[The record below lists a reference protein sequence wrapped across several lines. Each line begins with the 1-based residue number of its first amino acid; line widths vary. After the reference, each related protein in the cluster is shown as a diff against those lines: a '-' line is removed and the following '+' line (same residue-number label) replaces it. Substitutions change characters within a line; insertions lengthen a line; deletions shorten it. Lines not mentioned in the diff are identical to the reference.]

1 MNRLIPL
8 FAIFFLLA
16 ACAGTAPSTTAADPA
31 TASSNPESTQAAA
44 PSALAAQE
52 SAPAATSAQSAQPQ
66 QQVAA
71 AAAQPS
77 EQQGAPQSGALFNSQ
92 QLDSYRLTTPENIP
106 SAEDYAAASSATSGA
121 TAVSA
126 TQARTFDPYTA
137 FPALAEAVFAFADSL
152 YHAGYTD
159 SATAYLERFR
169 IIKPLWLQWERRAD
183 SLLNE
188 FGKTRAEKSKQ
199 FEPLVL
205 KIQNMNRAQSAY
217 SLVAESAD
225 SLVALNPGDS
235 LVAWADGQKKIAYTN
250 TLQKARRDLAEIRA
264 LAESRAEFNAAQEK
278 LKEFQLRYRDFEDS
292 LQTAALAA
300 RIQELAA
307 VADSVAKNY
316 WATHDPAQALAKAD
330 TLKNQ
335 EKFPEAKELLNKLM
349 FSNLRQQAL
358 EKYNALADAYC
369 NKQRKLTSQLFTKAQ
384 KQKDPQNKKSL
395 LQEAIDSLDNCLV
408 EYPDY
413 SQKQKVVDNKN
424 FLQKEL
430 AK

>member
-1 MNRLIPL
+1 MIRLIASL
-8 FAIFFLLA
+8 SFLVMLA
-16 ACAGTAPSTTAADPA
+16 ACAGTAPAPSA
-31 TASSNPESTQAAA
+31 TESTPAAA
-44 PSALAAQE
+44 PSTPA
-52 SAPAATSAQSAQPQ
+52 SAPAAEQPQ
-66 QQVAA
+66 GAAPSASATESTPAA
-71 AAAQPS
+71 ATASASS
-77 EQQGAPQSGALFNSQ
+77 ESQVLFNSQ
-92 QLDSYRLTTPENIP
+92 QLDNYRLATPENTP
-106 SAEDYAAASSATSGA
+106 ASQQFT
-121 TAVSA
+121 A
-126 TQARTFDPYTA
+126 TQAGTQADAQTTQPSQYPPDPYKD
-137 FPALAEAVFAFADSL
+137 FPALTELVFAYADSL
-152 YHAGYTD
+152 YRAGFTD

-169 IIKPLWLQWERRAD
+169 IIKPLWLQWEKRAD

-199 FEPLVL
+199 FDPMVF
-205 KIQNMNRAQSAY
+205 KIQNMNRVQSAY
-217 SLVAESAD
+217 SLVKETAD
-225 SLVALNPGDS
+225 SLIALNPGDS
-235 LVAWADGQKKIAYTN
+235 LVAWAGDQKKIAYNN

-264 LAESRAEFNAAQEK
+264 LAEGRAEFNAAQEK

-316 WATHDPAQALAKAD
+316 WSSHDPAQALAQAD

-335 EKFPEAKELLNKLM
+335 EKFPEAKDLLNKLM

-369 NKQRKLTSQLFTKAQ
+369 NKQRKVTSQLFTKAQ

-395 LQEAIDSLDNCLV
+395 LQDAIDSLDNCLV

-413 SQKQKVVDNKN
+413 SQKQKVIDNKD

-430 AK
+430 SK

>member
-1 MNRLIPL
+1 MIRFIASLS
-8 FAIFFLLA
+8 FLVMLA
-16 ACAGTAPSTTAADPA
+16 ACAGTAPAPSA
-31 TASSNPESTQAAA
+31 TESTPAAA
-44 PSALAAQE
+44 PSTPA
-52 SAPAATSAQSAQPQ
+52 SAPAAEQPQ
-66 QQVAA
+66 GVAPSTPEATATAVAPASSESQV
-71 AAAQPS
+71 
-77 EQQGAPQSGALFNSQ
+77 LFNSQ
-92 QLDSYRLTTPENIP
+92 QLDNYRLATPENTP
-106 SAEDYAAASSATSGA
+106 ASQQFT
-121 TAVSA
+121 A
-126 TQARTFDPYTA
+126 TQAGTQADAQTTQSSQYPPDPYKD
-137 FPALAEAVFAFADSL
+137 FPALTESVFAYADSL
-152 YHAGYTD
+152 YRAGFTD

-169 IIKPLWLQWERRAD
+169 IIKPLWLQWEKRAD

-199 FEPLVL
+199 FDPMVL

-217 SLVAESAD
+217 SLVKETAD
-225 SLVALNPGDS
+225 SLIALNPGDS
-235 LVAWADGQKKIAYTN
+235 LVAWAGEQKKLAYGN

-264 LAESRAEFNAAQEK
+264 LAEGRAEFNAAQEK

-316 WATHDPAQALAKAD
+316 WSSHDPAQALAQAD

-335 EKFPEAKELLNKLM
+335 EKFPEAKDLLNKLM

-358 EKYNALADAYC
+358 EKYHALADAYC
-369 NKQRKLTSQLFTKAQ
+369 NKQRKVTSQLFTKAQ

-395 LQEAIDSLDNCLV
+395 LQDAIDSLDNCLV

-413 SQKQKVVDNKN
+413 SQKQKVIDNKD

-430 AK
+430 SK

>member
-1 MNRLIPL
+1 MIRFIASLS
-8 FAIFFLLA
+8 FLVMLA
-16 ACAGTAPSTTAADPA
+16 ACAGTAPAPSA
-31 TASSNPESTQAAA
+31 TESTPAAA
-44 PSALAAQE
+44 PSTPA
-52 SAPAATSAQSAQPQ
+52 SAPVAEQPQGATPSAPETTAAATAPASSES
-66 QQVAA
+66 QV
-71 AAAQPS
+71 
-77 EQQGAPQSGALFNSQ
+77 LFNSQ
-92 QLDSYRLTTPENIP
+92 QLDNYRLATPENTP
-106 SAEDYAAASSATSGA
+106 ASQQFGAAQSGTQTASLADAQSS
-121 TAVSA
+121 
-126 TQARTFDPYTA
+126 QYPPDPYKD
-137 FPALAEAVFAFADSL
+137 FPALTESVFAYADSL
-152 YHAGYTD
+152 YRAGFTD

-169 IIKPLWLQWERRAD
+169 IIKPLWLQWEKRAD

-199 FEPLVL
+199 FDPMVL

-217 SLVAESAD
+217 SLVKETAD
-225 SLVALNPGDS
+225 SLIALNPGDS
-235 LVAWADGQKKIAYTN
+235 LVAWAGEQKKLAFNN

-264 LAESRAEFNAAQEK
+264 LAEGRAEFNAAQEK

-316 WATHDPAQALAKAD
+316 WATHDPAQALAQAD

-335 EKFPEAKELLNKLM
+335 EKFPEVKDLLNKLM

-369 NKQRKLTSQLFTKAQ
+369 NKQRKITSQLFTKAQ

-395 LQEAIDSLDNCLV
+395 LQDAIDSLDNCLV

-413 SQKQKVVDNKN
+413 SQKQKVIDNKD

-430 AK
+430 SK

>member
-8 FAIFFLLA
+8 FAIFFLLI
-16 ACAGTAPSTTAADPA
+16 ACAGTAPTNNSADPA
-31 TASSNPESTQAAA
+31 PAAASEPAAESTS
-44 PSALAAQE
+44 P
-52 SAPAATSAQSAQPQ
+52 APAATPTQPVQPQ
-66 QQVAA
+66 QQAA
-71 AAAQPS
+71 QTQQSATTAAQPS
-77 EQQGAPQSGALFNSQ
+77 EQQAAPQSGVLFNSQ
-92 QLDSYRLTTPENIP
+92 QLDSYRLATPENIP
-106 SAEDYAAASSATSGA
+106 SAGGYAATSLATPEAAAAST
-121 TAVSA
+121 
-126 TQARTFDPYTA
+126 TQAQTLDPYTA
-137 FPALAEAVFAFADSL
+137 FPALVESVFAFADSL
-152 YHAGYTD
+152 YRAGYTD

-235 LVAWADGQKKIAYTN
+235 LVAWAGEQKKIAYTN

-264 LAESRAEFNAAQEK
+264 LAEGRAEFNAAQEK

-316 WATHDPAQALAKAD
+316 WATHDPAQALAQAD
-330 TLKNQ
+330 TLKNK
-335 EKFPEAKELLNKLM
+335 EKFPEAKDLLNKLM
-349 FSNLRQQAL
+349 FSNMRQQAL

-384 KQKDPQNKKSL
+384 KQKDSQNKKSL

-430 AK
+430 SK

>member
-1 MNRLIPL
+1 MIRLIASL
-8 FAIFFLLA
+8 SFLVMLA
-16 ACAGTAPSTTAADPA
+16 ACAGTAPAPEAAPSTPAAAEQSQASAAETTAAPA
-31 TASSNPESTQAAA
+31 TETTAAATAPASSES
-44 PSALAAQE
+44 
-52 SAPAATSAQSAQPQ
+52 
-66 QQVAA
+66 QV
-71 AAAQPS
+71 
-77 EQQGAPQSGALFNSQ
+77 LFNSQ
-92 QLDSYRLTTPENIP
+92 QLDNYRLATPENVP
-106 SAEDYAAASSATSGA
+106 TSQQFG
-121 TAVSA
+121 TAQA
-126 TQARTFDPYTA
+126 GTQADAQTTQSSQYPPDPYKD
-137 FPALAEAVFAFADSL
+137 FPALTESVFAYADSL
-152 YHAGYTD
+152 YRAGYTD

-169 IIKPLWLQWERRAD
+169 IIKPLWLQWEKRAD

-199 FEPLVL
+199 FDPMVL

-217 SLVAESAD
+217 SLVKETAD
-225 SLVALNPGDS
+225 SLIALNPGDS
-235 LVAWADGQKKIAYTN
+235 LVTWAGEQKKIAFNN

-264 LAESRAEFNAAQEK
+264 LAEGRAEFNAAQEK

-316 WATHDPAQALAKAD
+316 WSSHDPAQALAQAD

-335 EKFPEAKELLNKLM
+335 EKFPEAKDLLNKLM

-369 NKQRKLTSQLFTKAQ
+369 NKQRKITSQLFTKAQ

-395 LQEAIDSLDNCLV
+395 LQDAIDSLDNCLV

-413 SQKQKVVDNKN
+413 SQKQKVIDNKD

-430 AK
+430 SK

>member
-1 MNRLIPL
+1 MIRFIASLS
-8 FAIFFLLA
+8 FLVMLA
-16 ACAGTAPSTTAADPA
+16 ACAGTAPAPSA
-31 TASSNPESTQAAA
+31 TESTPAAA
-44 PSALAAQE
+44 PSTPA
-52 SAPAATSAQSAQPQ
+52 SAPVAEQPQGAAPSASATESTPAAATASASSDS
-66 QQVAA
+66 QV
-71 AAAQPS
+71 
-77 EQQGAPQSGALFNSQ
+77 LFNSQ
-92 QLDSYRLTTPENIP
+92 QLDNYRLATPENTP
-106 SAEDYAAASSATSGA
+106 ASQQFGAAQAG
-121 TAVSA
+121 
-126 TQARTFDPYTA
+126 TQADAQTTQSSQYPPDPYKD
-137 FPALAEAVFAFADSL
+137 FPALTESVFAYADSL
-152 YHAGYTD
+152 YRAGFTD

-169 IIKPLWLQWERRAD
+169 IIKPLWLQWEKRAD

-199 FEPLVL
+199 FDPMVL

-217 SLVAESAD
+217 SLVKETAD
-225 SLVALNPGDS
+225 SLIALNPGDS
-235 LVAWADGQKKIAYTN
+235 LVAWAGEQKKIAFTN

-264 LAESRAEFNAAQEK
+264 LAEGRAEFNAAQEK

-316 WATHDPAQALAKAD
+316 WSNHDPAQALAQAD

-335 EKFPEAKELLNKLM
+335 EKFPEAKDLLNKLM

-369 NKQRKLTSQLFTKAQ
+369 NKQRKITSQLFTKAQ

-395 LQEAIDSLDNCLV
+395 LQDAIDSLDNCLV

-413 SQKQKVVDNKN
+413 SQKQKVIDNKD

-430 AK
+430 SK

>member
-1 MNRLIPL
+1 
-8 FAIFFLLA
+8 LA
-16 ACAGTAPSTTAADPA
+16 PTA
-31 TASSNPESTQAAA
+31 
-44 PSALAAQE
+44 E
-52 SAPAATSAQSAQPQ
+52 SAPASAPAADQPQAATPSAPVGETAPTSAESA
-66 QQVAA
+66 VY
-71 AAAQPS
+71 
-77 EQQGAPQSGALFNSQ
+77 FNSQ
-92 QLDSYRLTTPENIP
+92 QLDSYRLATPENIP
-106 SAEDYAAASSATSGA
+106 VADQDGA
-121 TAVSA
+121 NPLQVSA
-126 TQARTFDPYTA
+126 QDETRAVAQPVDPYMA
-137 FPALAEAVFAFADSL
+137 FPALVDEVLAYADSL
-152 YHAGYTD
+152 YRAGYTD

-169 IIKPLWLQWERRAD
+169 VIKPLWIQWEKRAD

-217 SLVAESAD
+217 SLVKETAD

-235 LVAWADGQKKIAYTN
+235 LVAWAGEQKRIAYTN
-250 TLQKARRDLAEIRA
+250 TLQKARRELAEIRV
-264 LAESRAEFNAAQEK
+264 LAEGRAEFNAAQEK

-292 LQTAALAA
+292 LQTATFAA

-307 VADSVAKNY
+307 AADSVAKNY
-316 WATHDPAQALAKAD
+316 WASHDPAQALALAD

-369 NKQRKLTSQLFTKAQ
+369 NKQRKITSQLFTKAQ

-395 LQEAIDSLDNCLV
+395 LQDAIDSLDNCLV

-430 AK
+430 SK

>member
-1 MNRLIPL
+1 MVRLIASL
-8 FAIFFLLA
+8 SFLVMLA
-16 ACAGTAPSTTAADPA
+16 ACAGTAPTPEAAPSAPESTTAAPA
-31 TASSNPESTQAAA
+31 AQASNPAAEQPQAAA
-44 PSALAAQE
+44 PATPAAE
-52 SAPAATSAQSAQPQ
+52 TAPAAPSAASSES
-66 QQVAA
+66 QV
-71 AAAQPS
+71 
-77 EQQGAPQSGALFNSQ
+77 LFNSQ
-92 QLDSYRLTTPENIP
+92 QLDNYRLATPENIP
-106 SAEDYAAASSATSGA
+106 
-121 TAVSA
+121 A
-126 TQARTFDPYTA
+126 TQQFGTAQSDIQGVVPADAQTSQNPPDPYMA
-137 FPALAEAVFAFADSL
+137 FPALVDEVFAHADSL
-152 YHAGYTD
+152 YRAGYTD

-169 IIKPLWLQWERRAD
+169 IIKPLWLQWEKRAD

-199 FEPLVL
+199 FDPLVL

-217 SLVAESAD
+217 SLVKETAD
-225 SLVALNPGDS
+225 SLIALNPGDS
-235 LVAWADGQKKIAYTN
+235 LVAWAGEQKKLAYNN

-264 LAESRAEFNAAQEK
+264 LAEGRAEFNAAQEK

-307 VADSVAKNY
+307 VADSVAKDY
-316 WATHDPAQALAKAD
+316 WAKHDPAQALAQAD

-335 EKFPEAKELLNKLM
+335 EKFPEAKDLLNKLM

-369 NKQRKLTSQLFTKAQ
+369 NKQRKITSQLFTKAQ

-395 LQEAIDSLDNCLV
+395 LQDAIDSLDNCLV

-413 SQKQKVVDNKN
+413 SQKQKVIDNKD

>member
-1 MNRLIPL
+1 MIRFIASLS
-8 FAIFFLLA
+8 FLVMLA
-16 ACAGTAPSTTAADPA
+16 ACAGTAPAPSTT
-31 TASSNPESTQAAA
+31 ESTPAAA
-44 PSALAAQE
+44 PSTPA
-52 SAPAATSAQSAQPQ
+52 SAPAAEQPQ
-66 QQVAA
+66 GATPSATETTAA
-71 AAAQPS
+71 ATASASS
-77 EQQGAPQSGALFNSQ
+77 ESQVLFNSQ
-92 QLDSYRLTTPENIP
+92 QLDNYRLATPENTP
-106 SAEDYAAASSATSGA
+106 ASQQFT
-121 TAVSA
+121 A
-126 TQARTFDPYTA
+126 TQAGTQADAQTTQSSQYPPDPYKD
-137 FPALAEAVFAFADSL
+137 FPALTESVFAYADSL
-152 YHAGYTD
+152 YRAGFTD

-169 IIKPLWLQWERRAD
+169 IIKPLWLQWEKRAD

-199 FEPLVL
+199 FDPMVL

-217 SLVAESAD
+217 SLVKETAD
-225 SLVALNPGDS
+225 SLIALNPGDS
-235 LVAWADGQKKIAYTN
+235 LVAWAGEQKKLAFNN

-264 LAESRAEFNAAQEK
+264 LAEGRAEFNAAQEK

-316 WATHDPAQALAKAD
+316 WSSHDPAQALAQAD

-335 EKFPEAKELLNKLM
+335 EKFPEAKDLLNKLM

-358 EKYNALADAYC
+358 EKYHALADAYC
-369 NKQRKLTSQLFTKAQ
+369 NKQRKVTSQLFTKAQ

-395 LQEAIDSLDNCLV
+395 LQDAIDSLDNCLV

-413 SQKQKVVDNKN
+413 SQKQKVIDNKD

-430 AK
+430 SK

>member
-1 MNRLIPL
+1 MIRLIASL
-8 FAIFFLLA
+8 SFLVMLA
-16 ACAGTAPSTTAADPA
+16 ACAGTAPAPSA
-31 TASSNPESTQAAA
+31 TESTPAAAPSTPASEAPAQSQASAAETTAAA
-44 PSALAAQE
+44 PSAPAGE
-52 SAPAATSAQSAQPQ
+52 STPAAES
-66 QQVAA
+66 QV
-71 AAAQPS
+71 
-77 EQQGAPQSGALFNSQ
+77 LFNSQ
-92 QLDSYRLTTPENIP
+92 QLDNYRLATPENVP
-106 SAEDYAAASSATSGA
+106 TSQQFSAAQSSNQPGSQTASPADAQSS
-121 TAVSA
+121 
-126 TQARTFDPYTA
+126 QYPPDPYKD
-137 FPALAEAVFAFADSL
+137 FPALTESVFAYADSL
-152 YHAGYTD
+152 YRAGFTD

-169 IIKPLWLQWERRAD
+169 IIKPLWLQWEKRAD

-199 FEPLVL
+199 FDPMVL

-217 SLVAESAD
+217 SLVKETAD
-225 SLVALNPGDS
+225 SLIALNPGDS
-235 LVAWADGQKKIAYTN
+235 LVAWAGEQKKLAYNN

-264 LAESRAEFNAAQEK
+264 LAEGRAEFNAAQEK

-316 WATHDPAQALAKAD
+316 WATHDPAQALAQAD
-330 TLKNQ
+330 ILKNQ
-335 EKFPEAKELLNKLM
+335 EKFPEAKDLLNKLM

-369 NKQRKLTSQLFTKAQ
+369 NKQRKITSQLFTKAQ

-395 LQEAIDSLDNCLV
+395 LQDAIDSLDNCLV

-413 SQKQKVVDNKN
+413 SQKQKVIDNKD

-430 AK
+430 SK

>member
-1 MNRLIPL
+1 MIRLIASL
-8 FAIFFLLA
+8 SFLLMLA
-16 ACAGTAPSTTAADPA
+16 ACAGTVPAPEAAPSTPAAA
-31 TASSNPESTQAAA
+31 EQSQASAAETTAAA
-44 PSALAAQE
+44 PSTPASE
-52 SAPAATSAQSAQPQ
+52 STPAAES
-66 QQVAA
+66 QV
-71 AAAQPS
+71 
-77 EQQGAPQSGALFNSQ
+77 LFNSQ
-92 QLDSYRLTTPENIP
+92 QLDNYRLATPENVP
-106 SAEDYAAASSATSGA
+106 TSQQFSAAQSGNQPGSQTASPADAQTS
-121 TAVSA
+121 
-126 TQARTFDPYTA
+126 QYPPDPYMA
-137 FPALAEAVFAFADSL
+137 FPALVDEVFAFADSL
-152 YHAGYTD
+152 YRAGFTD

-169 IIKPLWLQWERRAD
+169 VIKPLWLQWEKRAD

-199 FEPLVL
+199 FDPMVL
-205 KIQNMNRAQSAY
+205 RIQNMNRAQSAY
-217 SLVAESAD
+217 SLVKEAAD
-225 SLVALNPGDS
+225 SLIVLNPGDS
-235 LVAWADGQKKIAYTN
+235 LVAWAGEQKKIAYSN

-264 LAESRAEFNAAQEK
+264 LAEGRAEFNAAQEK

-300 RIQELAA
+300 RIHELAA

-316 WATHDPAQALAKAD
+316 WATHDPAQALAQAD

-335 EKFPEAKELLNKLM
+335 EKFPEAKDLLNKLM

-369 NKQRKLTSQLFTKAQ
+369 NKQRKITSQLFTKAQ

-395 LQEAIDSLDNCLV
+395 LQDAIDSLDNCLV

-413 SQKQKVVDNKN
+413 SQKQKVIDNKD

>member
-1 MNRLIPL
+1 M
-8 FAIFFLLA
+8 LA
-16 ACAGTAPSTTAADPA
+16 ACAGTVPAPSTT
-31 TASSNPESTQAAA
+31 ESTPAAA
-44 PSALAAQE
+44 PSTPAAQAPAQA
-52 SAPAATSAQSAQPQ
+52 SAPSAEQPQ
-66 QQVAA
+66 TTAPFASASESQV
-71 AAAQPS
+71 
-77 EQQGAPQSGALFNSQ
+77 LFNSQ
-92 QLDSYRLTTPENIP
+92 QLDNYRLATPENTP
-106 SAEDYAAASSATSGA
+106 ASQQFSAAQSSNQPGSQTASPADAQTS
-121 TAVSA
+121 
-126 TQARTFDPYTA
+126 QYPPDPYMA
-137 FPALAEAVFAFADSL
+137 FPALVDEVFAFADSL
-152 YHAGYTD
+152 YRAGFTD

-169 IIKPLWLQWERRAD
+169 VIKPLWLQWEKRAD

-199 FEPLVL
+199 FDPMVL
-205 KIQNMNRAQSAY
+205 RIQNMNRAQSAY
-217 SLVAESAD
+217 SLVKETAD
-225 SLVALNPGDS
+225 SLIALNPGDS
-235 LVAWADGQKKIAYTN
+235 LVAWAGEQKKLAYSN

-264 LAESRAEFNAAQEK
+264 LAEGRAEFNAAQEK

-316 WATHDPAQALAKAD
+316 WASHDPAQALAQAD

-335 EKFPEAKELLNKLM
+335 EKFPEAKDLLNKLM

-369 NKQRKLTSQLFTKAQ
+369 NKQRKITSQLFTKAQ

-395 LQEAIDSLDNCLV
+395 LQDAIDSLDNCLV

-413 SQKQKVVDNKN
+413 SQKQKVIDNKD

-430 AK
+430 SK

>member
-1 MNRLIPL
+1 MIRFIASLS
-8 FAIFFLLA
+8 FLVMLA
-16 ACAGTAPSTTAADPA
+16 ACAGTAPAPEAAPSTPASEAPAQSQASAAE
-31 TASSNPESTQAAA
+31 TTAAA
-44 PSALAAQE
+44 PSAPAGE
-52 SAPAATSAQSAQPQ
+52 STPAAES
-66 QQVAA
+66 QV
-71 AAAQPS
+71 
-77 EQQGAPQSGALFNSQ
+77 LFNSQ
-92 QLDSYRLTTPENIP
+92 QLDNYRLATPENVP
-106 SAEDYAAASSATSGA
+106 TSQQFGAAQSSNQPGTQVASPADAQTS
-121 TAVSA
+121 
-126 TQARTFDPYTA
+126 QYPPDPYKD
-137 FPALAEAVFAFADSL
+137 FPALTESVFAYADSL
-152 YHAGYTD
+152 YRAGFTD

-199 FEPLVL
+199 FDPMVL

-217 SLVAESAD
+217 SLVKETAD
-225 SLVALNPGDS
+225 SLIALNPGDS
-235 LVAWADGQKKIAYTN
+235 LVAWAGEQKKLAFTN

-264 LAESRAEFNAAQEK
+264 LAEGRAEFNAAQEK

-316 WATHDPAQALAKAD
+316 WATHDPAQALAQAD

-335 EKFPEAKELLNKLM
+335 EKFPEAKDLLNKLM

-369 NKQRKLTSQLFTKAQ
+369 NKQRKITSQLFTKAQ

-395 LQEAIDSLDNCLV
+395 LQDAIDSLDNCLV

-413 SQKQKVVDNKN
+413 SQKQKVIDNKD

-430 AK
+430 SK

>member
-1 MNRLIPL
+1 MIRLIASL
-8 FAIFFLLA
+8 SFLVMLV
-16 ACAGTAPSTTAADPA
+16 ACAGTAPAPSA
-31 TASSNPESTQAAA
+31 TESTPAAA
-44 PSALAAQE
+44 PSTPA
-52 SAPAATSAQSAQPQ
+52 SAPVAEQPQGATPSATESTPAAATASASSES
-66 QQVAA
+66 QV
-71 AAAQPS
+71 
-77 EQQGAPQSGALFNSQ
+77 LFNSQ
-92 QLDSYRLTTPENIP
+92 QLDNYRLATPENTP
-106 SAEDYAAASSATSGA
+106 ASQQFNAAQAD
-121 TAVSA
+121 
-126 TQARTFDPYTA
+126 TQADAQTSQYPPDPYKD
-137 FPALAEAVFAFADSL
+137 FPALTESVFAYADSL
-152 YHAGYTD
+152 YRAGYTD

-169 IIKPLWLQWERRAD
+169 IIKPLWLQWEKRAD

-199 FEPLVL
+199 FDPMVL

-217 SLVAESAD
+217 SLVKETAD
-225 SLVALNPGDS
+225 SLIALNPGDS
-235 LVAWADGQKKIAYTN
+235 LVAWAGEQKKIAYNN

-264 LAESRAEFNAAQEK
+264 LAEGRAEFNAAQEK

-316 WATHDPAQALAKAD
+316 WSSHDPAQALAQAD

-335 EKFPEAKELLNKLM
+335 EKFPEAKDLLNKLM

-369 NKQRKLTSQLFTKAQ
+369 NKQRKITSQLFTKAQ

-395 LQEAIDSLDNCLV
+395 LQDAVDSLDNCLV

-413 SQKQKVVDNKN
+413 SQKQKVIDNKD

-430 AK
+430 SK

>member
-1 MNRLIPL
+1 MVRLIASL
-8 FAIFFLLA
+8 SFFVMLA
-16 ACAGTAPSTTAADPA
+16 ACAGTAPAPSTA
-31 TASSNPESTQAAA
+31 ESTPSAEQPQAAA
-44 PSALAAQE
+44 PFTPASESAAPATE
-52 SAPAATSAQSAQPQ
+52 AAPAAES
-66 QQVAA
+66 QV
-71 AAAQPS
+71 
-77 EQQGAPQSGALFNSQ
+77 LFNSQ
-92 QLDSYRLTTPENIP
+92 QLDNYRLATPENVP
-106 SAEDYAAASSATSGA
+106 AAQQFGAAQTTAQVADSSSLQ
-121 TAVSA
+121 TA
-126 TQARTFDPYTA
+126 QNPPDPYKA
-137 FPALAEAVFAFADSL
+137 FPALVDQVFAFADSL
-152 YHAGYTD
+152 YRAGYTD

-169 IIKPLWLQWERRAD
+169 VIKPLWLQWEKRAD

-199 FEPLVL
+199 FDPLVL

-217 SLVAESAD
+217 SLVKETAD
-225 SLVALNPGDS
+225 SLIALNPGDS
-235 LVAWADGQKKIAYTN
+235 LVAWADEQKKLAYGN

-264 LAESRAEFNAAQEK
+264 LAEGRAEFNAAQEK

-316 WATHDPAQALAKAD
+316 WATHDPAQALAQAD

-335 EKFPEAKELLNKLM
+335 EKFPEAKDLLNKLM

-369 NKQRKLTSQLFTKAQ
+369 NKQRKITSQLFTKAQ

-395 LQEAIDSLDNCLV
+395 LQDAIDSLDNCLV

-413 SQKQKVVDNKN
+413 SQKQKVIDNKD

-430 AK
+430 SK

>member
-1 MNRLIPL
+1 MIRLIAS
-8 FAIFFLLA
+8 FSFLVMLA
-16 ACAGTAPSTTAADPA
+16 ACAGTVPAPEAAPSTPASEAPAQASAAE
-31 TASSNPESTQAAA
+31 TTAAA
-44 PSALAAQE
+44 PSAPAGE
-52 SAPAATSAQSAQPQ
+52 ST
-66 QQVAA
+66 AA
-71 AAAQPS
+71 AESQV
-77 EQQGAPQSGALFNSQ
+77 LFNSQ
-92 QLDSYRLTTPENIP
+92 QLDNYRLATPENVP
-106 SAEDYAAASSATSGA
+106 ASQQFA
-121 TAVSA
+121 TAQSGNQPGSQTA
-126 TQARTFDPYTA
+126 SPADAQTSQYPPDPYMA
-137 FPALAEAVFAFADSL
+137 FPALVDEVFAFADSL
-152 YHAGYTD
+152 YRAGFTD

-169 IIKPLWLQWERRAD
+169 VIKPLWLQWEKRAD

-199 FEPLVL
+199 FDPMVL
-205 KIQNMNRAQSAY
+205 RIQNMNRAQSAY
-217 SLVAESAD
+217 SLVKEAAD
-225 SLVALNPGDS
+225 SLIVLNPGDS
-235 LVAWADGQKKIAYTN
+235 LVAWAGEQKKIAYSN

-264 LAESRAEFNAAQEK
+264 LAEGRAEFNAAQEK

-300 RIQELAA
+300 RIHELAA

-316 WATHDPAQALAKAD
+316 WASHDPAHALAQAD

-335 EKFPEAKELLNKLM
+335 EKFPEAKDLLNKLM

-369 NKQRKLTSQLFTKAQ
+369 NKQRKITSQLFTKAQ

-395 LQEAIDSLDNCLV
+395 LQDAIDSLDNCLV

-413 SQKQKVVDNKN
+413 SQKQKVIDNKD

>member
-1 MNRLIPL
+1 MNKLIPL
-8 FAIFFLLA
+8 FATFFLLA
-16 ACAGTAPSTTAADPA
+16 ACAGTAPTAEPMPAADSATDAANPA
-31 TASSNPESTQAAA
+31 AS
-44 PSALAAQE
+44 
-52 SAPAATSAQSAQPQ
+52 SAPAATSAQPQ
-66 QQVAA
+66 QQAA
-71 AAAQPS
+71 QPEQPAAQTAQPS
-77 EQQGAPQSGALFNSQ
+77 EQQSGVLFNSQ
-92 QLDSYRLTTPENIP
+92 QLDSYRLSTPENIP
-106 SAEDYAAASSATSGA
+106 SAEGYAGASLAAPTAADSA
-121 TAVSA
+121 A
-126 TQARTFDPYTA
+126 TQARTLDPYTA
-137 FPALAEAVFAFADSL
+137 FPALVDDVFAHADSL
-152 YHAGYTD
+152 YRAGYTD

-169 IIKPLWLQWERRAD
+169 IIKPLWLQWEKRAD

-188 FGKTRAEKSKQ
+188 FGKTRAELSKK

-205 KIQNMNRAQSAY
+205 KIQNMNRAQAAY

-235 LVAWADGQKKIAYTN
+235 LVAWAGEQKKLAYTN

-264 LAESRAEFNAAQEK
+264 LAEGRAEFNAAQEK

-307 VADSVAKNY
+307 VADSVAKDY
-316 WATHDPAQALAKAD
+316 WAKHDPAQALAQAD

-335 EKFPEAKELLNKLM
+335 EKFPEAKDLLNKLM

-358 EKYNALADAYC
+358 EKYNDLADAYC
-369 NKQRKLTSQLFTKAQ
+369 NKQRKITSQLFTKAQ
-384 KQKDPQNKKSL
+384 KQKDSQNKKSL

-408 EYPDY
+408 EYPGY
-413 SQKQKVVDNKN
+413 SQKQKVVDNKD

-430 AK
+430 SK

>member
-16 ACAGTAPSTTAADPA
+16 ACAGTAPTTTAAGSAPA
-31 TASSNPESTQAAA
+31 TD
-44 PSALAAQE
+44 
-52 SAPAATSAQSAQPQ
+52 PAATSAPAETSAQPQ
-66 QQVAA
+66 QQSAQPVVQT
-71 AAAQPS
+71 AQPS
-77 EQQGAPQSGALFNSQ
+77 EQQSAVLFNSQ
-92 QLDSYRLTTPENIP
+92 QLDNYRLSTPENIP
-106 SAEDYAAASSATSGA
+106 TADGYAAAPATSDA
-121 TAVSA
+121 TESAA
-126 TQARTFDPYTA
+126 TQARTLDPYTA
-137 FPALAEAVFAFADSL
+137 FPALAESVFAFADSL

-169 IIKPLWLQWERRAD
+169 IIKPLWLQWEKRAD

-188 FGKTRAEKSKQ
+188 FGKTRAEMAKQ
-199 FEPLVL
+199 FDPLVL
-205 KIQNMNRAQSAY
+205 KIQNMNRAQAAY
-217 SLVAESAD
+217 SLVKESAD
-225 SLVALNPGDS
+225 SLVALSPGDS
-235 LVAWADGQKKIAYTN
+235 LVAWAGEQKKIAYSN

-264 LAESRAEFNAAQEK
+264 LAEGRAEFNAAQEK

-300 RIQELAA
+300 RIAELAA

-316 WATHDPAQALAKAD
+316 WASHDPAQALAQAD

-335 EKFPEAKELLNKLM
+335 EKFPEAKDLLNKLM

-369 NKQRKLTSQLFTKAQ
+369 NKQRKVTSQLFTKSQ
-384 KQKDPQNKKSL
+384 KQKDEQNKKSL
-395 LQEAIDSLDNCLV
+395 LKDAIDSLDNCLV

-413 SQKQKVVDNKN
+413 SQKQKVLDNME
-424 FLQKEL
+424 FLKKEL

>member
-1 MNRLIPL
+1 MIRFIASLS
-8 FAIFFLLA
+8 FLVMLA
-16 ACAGTAPSTTAADPA
+16 ACAGTAPAPSA
-31 TASSNPESTQAAA
+31 TESTPAAA
-44 PSALAAQE
+44 PSTPA
-52 SAPAATSAQSAQPQ
+52 SAPAAEQPQ
-66 QQVAA
+66 GAAPSTPEATATTVAPASSESQV
-71 AAAQPS
+71 
-77 EQQGAPQSGALFNSQ
+77 LFNSQ
-92 QLDSYRLTTPENIP
+92 QLDNYRLATPENTP
-106 SAEDYAAASSATSGA
+106 ASQQFT
-121 TAVSA
+121 A
-126 TQARTFDPYTA
+126 TQAGTQADAQTTQSSQYPPDPYKD
-137 FPALAEAVFAFADSL
+137 FPALTESVFAYADSL
-152 YHAGYTD
+152 YRAGFTD

-169 IIKPLWLQWERRAD
+169 IIKPLWLQWEKRAD

-199 FEPLVL
+199 FDPMVL

-217 SLVAESAD
+217 SLVKETAD
-225 SLVALNPGDS
+225 SLIALNPGDS
-235 LVAWADGQKKIAYTN
+235 LVAWAGEQKKLAFNN

-264 LAESRAEFNAAQEK
+264 LAEGRAEFNAAQEK

-316 WATHDPAQALAKAD
+316 WSSHDPAQALAQAD

-335 EKFPEAKELLNKLM
+335 EKFPEAKDLLNKLM

-358 EKYNALADAYC
+358 EKYHALADAYC
-369 NKQRKLTSQLFTKAQ
+369 NKQRKVTSQLFTKAQ
-384 KQKDPQNKKSL
+384 KQKDPHNKKSL
-395 LQEAIDSLDNCLV
+395 LQDAIDSLDNCLV

-413 SQKQKVVDNKN
+413 SQKQKVIDNKD

-430 AK
+430 SK

>member
-1 MNRLIPL
+1 MIRLIAS
-8 FAIFFLLA
+8 FSFLVMLA
-16 ACAGTAPSTTAADPA
+16 ACAGTAPAPSA
-31 TASSNPESTQAAA
+31 TESTPAAA
-44 PSALAAQE
+44 PSTPASE
-52 SAPAATSAQSAQPQ
+52 STPAAES
-66 QQVAA
+66 QV
-71 AAAQPS
+71 
-77 EQQGAPQSGALFNSQ
+77 LFNSQ
-92 QLDSYRLTTPENIP
+92 QLDNYRLATPENTP
-106 SAEDYAAASSATSGA
+106 ASQQFSAAQSSNQPGSQTASPADAQTS
-121 TAVSA
+121 
-126 TQARTFDPYTA
+126 QYPPDPYMA
-137 FPALAEAVFAFADSL
+137 FPALVDEVFAFADSL
-152 YHAGYTD
+152 YRAGFTD

-169 IIKPLWLQWERRAD
+169 VIKPLWLQWEKRAD

-199 FEPLVL
+199 FDPMVL
-205 KIQNMNRAQSAY
+205 RIQNMNRAQSAY
-217 SLVAESAD
+217 SLVKEAAD
-225 SLVALNPGDS
+225 SLIVLNPGDS
-235 LVAWADGQKKIAYTN
+235 LVAWAGEQKKIAYSN

-264 LAESRAEFNAAQEK
+264 LAEGRAEFNAAQEK

-300 RIQELAA
+300 RIHELAA

-316 WATHDPAQALAKAD
+316 WASHDPAQALAQAD

-335 EKFPEAKELLNKLM
+335 EKFPEAKDLLNKLM

-369 NKQRKLTSQLFTKAQ
+369 NKQRKITSQLFTKAQ

-395 LQEAIDSLDNCLV
+395 LQDAIDSLDNCLV

-413 SQKQKVVDNKN
+413 SQKQKVIDNKD

>member
-1 MNRLIPL
+1 MIRLIASL
-8 FAIFFLLA
+8 SFLVMLA
-16 ACAGTAPSTTAADPA
+16 ACAGTAPAPSA
-31 TASSNPESTQAAA
+31 TESTPAAA
-44 PSALAAQE
+44 PSTPA
-52 SAPAATSAQSAQPQ
+52 SAPAAEQPQ
-66 QQVAA
+66 GAAPSTPEATATTVAPASSESQV
-71 AAAQPS
+71 
-77 EQQGAPQSGALFNSQ
+77 LFNSQ
-92 QLDSYRLTTPENIP
+92 QLDNYRLATPENTP
-106 SAEDYAAASSATSGA
+106 ASQQFT
-121 TAVSA
+121 A
-126 TQARTFDPYTA
+126 TQAGTQADAQTTQSSQYPPDPYKD
-137 FPALAEAVFAFADSL
+137 FPALTESVFAYADSL
-152 YHAGYTD
+152 YRAGFTD
-159 SATAYLERFR
+159 SATAYMERFR
-169 IIKPLWLQWERRAD
+169 IIKPLWLQWEKRAD

-199 FEPLVL
+199 FDPMVL

-217 SLVAESAD
+217 SLVKETAD
-225 SLVALNPGDS
+225 SLIALNPGDS
-235 LVAWADGQKKIAYTN
+235 LVAWAGEQKKLAFTN

-264 LAESRAEFNAAQEK
+264 LAEGRAEFNAAQEK

-316 WATHDPAQALAKAD
+316 WSSHDPAQALAQAD

-335 EKFPEAKELLNKLM
+335 EKFPEAKDLLNKLM

-358 EKYNALADAYC
+358 EKYHALADAYC
-369 NKQRKLTSQLFTKAQ
+369 NKQRKVTSQLFTKAQ

-395 LQEAIDSLDNCLV
+395 LQDAIDSLDNCLV

-413 SQKQKVVDNKN
+413 SQKQKVIDNKD

-430 AK
+430 SK

>member
-8 FAIFFLLA
+8 FATLFLLA
-16 ACAGTAPSTTAADPA
+16 ACAGTAPATQPA
-31 TASSNPESTQAAA
+31 EESAT
-44 PSALAAQE
+44 S
-52 SAPAATSAQSAQPQ
+52 SAPAATSTQSTQPQQQAAQPQ
-66 QQVAA
+66 QSATQP
-71 AAAQPS
+71 AQPS
-77 EQQGAPQSGALFNSQ
+77 EQQTAQQSGILFNSQ
-92 QLDSYRLTTPENIP
+92 QLDSYRLATPENIP
-106 SAEDYAAASSATSGA
+106 SAEGYAATSSATLA
-121 TAVSA
+121 IVDTAA
-126 TQARTFDPYTA
+126 NQAKTLDPYTA
-137 FPALAEAVFAFADSL
+137 FPALVDEVFAFADSL

-169 IIKPLWLQWERRAD
+169 VIKPLWLQWERRAD

-235 LVAWADGQKKIAYTN
+235 LVAWAGEQKKIAYTN

-264 LAESRAEFNAAQEK
+264 LAEGRAEFNAAQKK

-335 EKFPEAKELLNKLM
+335 EKFPEAKDLLNKLM

-384 KQKDPQNKKSL
+384 KQKDPQNKKAL

>member
-1 MNRLIPL
+1 MIRLIAS
-8 FAIFFLLA
+8 FSFLVMFA
-16 ACAGTAPSTTAADPA
+16 ACAGTVPAPEAAPSTPASEAPAQASAAE
-31 TASSNPESTQAAA
+31 TTAAA
-44 PSALAAQE
+44 PSAPAGE
-52 SAPAATSAQSAQPQ
+52 ST
-66 QQVAA
+66 AA
-71 AAAQPS
+71 AESQV
-77 EQQGAPQSGALFNSQ
+77 LFNSQ
-92 QLDSYRLTTPENIP
+92 QLDNYRLATPENTP
-106 SAEDYAAASSATSGA
+106 ASQQFSAAQSSNQPGSQTASPADAQTS
-121 TAVSA
+121 
-126 TQARTFDPYTA
+126 QYPPDPYMA
-137 FPALAEAVFAFADSL
+137 FPALVDEVFAFADSL
-152 YHAGYTD
+152 YRAGFTD

-169 IIKPLWLQWERRAD
+169 VIKPLWLQWEKRAD

-199 FEPLVL
+199 FDPMVL
-205 KIQNMNRAQSAY
+205 RIQNMNRAQSAY
-217 SLVAESAD
+217 SLVKETAD
-225 SLVALNPGDS
+225 SLIALNPGDS
-235 LVAWADGQKKIAYTN
+235 LVAWAGEQKKLAYSN

-264 LAESRAEFNAAQEK
+264 LAEGRAEFNAAQEK

-316 WATHDPAQALAKAD
+316 WASHDPAQALAQAD

-335 EKFPEAKELLNKLM
+335 EKFPEAKDLLNKLM

-369 NKQRKLTSQLFTKAQ
+369 NKQRKITSQLFTKAQ

-395 LQEAIDSLDNCLV
+395 LQDAIDSLDNCLV

-413 SQKQKVVDNKN
+413 SQKQKVIDNKD

-430 AK
+430 SK

>member
-1 MNRLIPL
+1 MIRFIASLS
-8 FAIFFLLA
+8 FLVMLA
-16 ACAGTAPSTTAADPA
+16 ACAGTAPAPSA
-31 TASSNPESTQAAA
+31 TESTPAAA
-44 PSALAAQE
+44 PSTPA
-52 SAPAATSAQSAQPQ
+52 SAPVAEQPQ
-66 QQVAA
+66 GATPSAPETTATTVAPASSESQV
-71 AAAQPS
+71 
-77 EQQGAPQSGALFNSQ
+77 LFNSQ
-92 QLDSYRLTTPENIP
+92 QLDNYRLTTPENVP
-106 SAEDYAAASSATSGA
+106 SSQQFG
-121 TAVSA
+121 TAQA
-126 TQARTFDPYTA
+126 GTQATPVADSASLQSSQYPTDPYKD
-137 FPALAEAVFAFADSL
+137 FPALTESVFAYADSL
-152 YHAGYTD
+152 YRAGYTD

-169 IIKPLWLQWERRAD
+169 IIKPLWLQWEKRAD

-199 FEPLVL
+199 FDPMVL

-217 SLVAESAD
+217 SLVKETAD
-225 SLVALNPGDS
+225 SLIALNPGDS
-235 LVAWADGQKKIAYTN
+235 LVAWAGDQKKIAYNN

-264 LAESRAEFNAAQEK
+264 LAEGRAEFNAAQEK

-316 WATHDPAQALAKAD
+316 WSSHDPAQALAQAD

-335 EKFPEAKELLNKLM
+335 EKFPEAKDLLNKLM

-369 NKQRKLTSQLFTKAQ
+369 NKQRKITSQLFTKAQ

-395 LQEAIDSLDNCLV
+395 LQDAIDSLDNCLV

-413 SQKQKVVDNKN
+413 SQKQKVIDNKD

>member
-1 MNRLIPL
+1 M
-8 FAIFFLLA
+8 
-16 ACAGTAPSTTAADPA
+16 
-31 TASSNPESTQAAA
+31 
-44 PSALAAQE
+44 
-52 SAPAATSAQSAQPQ
+52 
-66 QQVAA
+66 
-71 AAAQPS
+71 
-77 EQQGAPQSGALFNSQ
+77 
-92 QLDSYRLTTPENIP
+92 
-106 SAEDYAAASSATSGA
+106 
-121 TAVSA
+121 
-126 TQARTFDPYTA
+126 DPYTA
-137 FPALAEAVFAFADSL
+137 FPALVDEVFSFADSL
-152 YHAGYTD
+152 YRAGYTD

-169 IIKPLWLQWERRAD
+169 VIKPLWLQWEKRAD

-199 FEPLVL
+199 FDPMVF

-217 SLVAESAD
+217 SLVKETSD
-225 SLVALNPGDS
+225 SLIALNPGDS
-235 LVAWADGQKKIAYTN
+235 LVAWAKYQQQIAYKN

-264 LAESRAEFNAAQEK
+264 LAEGRAEFNAAQEK

-316 WATHDPAQALAKAD
+316 WATHDPAQALAQAD

-335 EKFPEAKELLNKLM
+335 EKFPEAKDLLNKLM

-369 NKQRKLTSQLFTKAQ
+369 NKQRKITSQLFTKAQ

-395 LQEAIDSLDNCLV
+395 LQDAIDSLDNCLV

-413 SQKQKVVDNKN
+413 SQKQKVIDNKD

-430 AK
+430 SK

>member
-1 MNRLIPL
+1 MIRLIASL
-8 FAIFFLLA
+8 SFLVMLA
-16 ACAGTAPSTTAADPA
+16 ACAGTAP
-31 TASSNPESTQAAA
+31 ASSASESTPAAA
-44 PSALAAQE
+44 PSTPASEASAP
-52 SAPAATSAQSAQPQ
+52 SAPAAEQFGATAPSTSTGESTPAAES
-66 QQVAA
+66 QV
-71 AAAQPS
+71 
-77 EQQGAPQSGALFNSQ
+77 LFNSQ
-92 QLDSYRLTTPENIP
+92 QLDNYRLATPENTP
-106 SAEDYAAASSATSGA
+106 ASQQFAAAQAG
-121 TAVSA
+121 
-126 TQARTFDPYTA
+126 TQAAAPASSQSSQYPPDPYMA
-137 FPALAEAVFAFADSL
+137 FPALVDEVFAYADSL
-152 YHAGYTD
+152 YRAGYTD

-169 IIKPLWLQWERRAD
+169 IIKPLWLQWEKRAD

-199 FEPLVL
+199 FDPMVL

-217 SLVAESAD
+217 SLVKETAD
-225 SLVALNPGDS
+225 SLIALNPGDS
-235 LVAWADGQKKIAYTN
+235 LVAWAGEQKKIAYNN

-264 LAESRAEFNAAQEK
+264 LAEGRAEFNAAQEK

-316 WATHDPAQALAKAD
+316 WSNHDPAQALAQAD

-335 EKFPEAKELLNKLM
+335 EKFPEAKDLLNKLM

-369 NKQRKLTSQLFTKAQ
+369 NKQRKITSQLFTKAQ

-395 LQEAIDSLDNCLV
+395 LQDAIDSLDNCLV

-413 SQKQKVVDNKN
+413 SQKQKVIDNKD

>member
-1 MNRLIPL
+1 MIRFIASLS
-8 FAIFFLLA
+8 FLVMLA
-16 ACAGTAPSTTAADPA
+16 ACAGTAPAPSA
-31 TASSNPESTQAAA
+31 TESTPAAA
-44 PSALAAQE
+44 PSTPA
-52 SAPAATSAQSAQPQ
+52 SAPAAEQPQ
-66 QQVAA
+66 GAAPSTPEATATTVAPASSESQV
-71 AAAQPS
+71 
-77 EQQGAPQSGALFNSQ
+77 LFNSQ
-92 QLDSYRLTTPENIP
+92 QLDNYRLATPENTP
-106 SAEDYAAASSATSGA
+106 ASQQFT
-121 TAVSA
+121 A
-126 TQARTFDPYTA
+126 TQAGTQADAQTTQSSQYPPDPYKD
-137 FPALAEAVFAFADSL
+137 FPALTESVFAYADSL
-152 YHAGYTD
+152 YRAGFTD

-169 IIKPLWLQWERRAD
+169 IIKPLWLQWEKRAD

-199 FEPLVL
+199 FDPMVL

-217 SLVAESAD
+217 SLVKETAD
-225 SLVALNPGDS
+225 SLIALNPGDS
-235 LVAWADGQKKIAYTN
+235 LVAWAGEQKKLAFNN

-264 LAESRAEFNAAQEK
+264 LAEGRAEFNAAQEK

-316 WATHDPAQALAKAD
+316 WSSHDPAQALAQAD

-335 EKFPEAKELLNKLM
+335 EKFPEAKDLLNKLM

-358 EKYNALADAYC
+358 EKYHALADAYC
-369 NKQRKLTSQLFTKAQ
+369 NKQRKVTSQLFTKAQ

-395 LQEAIDSLDNCLV
+395 LQDAIDSLDNCLV

-413 SQKQKVVDNKN
+413 SQKQKVIDNKD

-430 AK
+430 SK

>member
-1 MNRLIPL
+1 MIRLIASL
-8 FAIFFLLA
+8 SFLVMLA
-16 ACAGTAPSTTAADPA
+16 ACAGTAPAPSA
-31 TASSNPESTQAAA
+31 TESTPAAA
-44 PSALAAQE
+44 PSTPA
-52 SAPAATSAQSAQPQ
+52 SAPAAEQPQ
-66 QQVAA
+66 GAATSTPEATATTVAPASSESQV
-71 AAAQPS
+71 
-77 EQQGAPQSGALFNSQ
+77 LFNSQ
-92 QLDSYRLTTPENIP
+92 QLDNYRLATPENTP
-106 SAEDYAAASSATSGA
+106 ASQQFT
-121 TAVSA
+121 A
-126 TQARTFDPYTA
+126 TQAGTQTA
-137 FPALAEAVFAFADSL
+137 FPADAQPSQYPPDPYKDFPALTESVFAYADSL
-152 YHAGYTD
+152 YRAGFTD

-169 IIKPLWLQWERRAD
+169 IIKPLWLQWEKRAD

-199 FEPLVL
+199 FDPMVL

-217 SLVAESAD
+217 SLVKEIAD
-225 SLVALNPGDS
+225 SLIALNPGDS
-235 LVAWADGQKKIAYTN
+235 LVAWAGDQKKIAYNN

-264 LAESRAEFNAAQEK
+264 LAEGRAEFNAAQEK

-316 WATHDPAQALAKAD
+316 WSNHDPAQALAQAD

-335 EKFPEAKELLNKLM
+335 EKFPEAKDLLNKLM

-369 NKQRKLTSQLFTKAQ
+369 NKQRKITSQLFTKAQ

-395 LQEAIDSLDNCLV
+395 LQDAIDSLDNCLV

-413 SQKQKVVDNKN
+413 SQKQKVIDNKD

-430 AK
+430 SK

>member
-1 MNRLIPL
+1 MIRLIASL
-8 FAIFFLLA
+8 SFLVMLA
-16 ACAGTAPSTTAADPA
+16 ACAGTAPAPSA
-31 TASSNPESTQAAA
+31 TESTPAAA
-44 PSALAAQE
+44 PSTPA
-52 SAPAATSAQSAQPQ
+52 SAPAAEQPQ
-66 QQVAA
+66 GAAPSTSEATATTVAPASSESQV
-71 AAAQPS
+71 
-77 EQQGAPQSGALFNSQ
+77 LFNSQ
-92 QLDSYRLTTPENIP
+92 QLDNYRLATPENTP
-106 SAEDYAAASSATSGA
+106 ASQQFT
-121 TAVSA
+121 A
-126 TQARTFDPYTA
+126 TQAGTQADAQTTQSSQYPPDPYKD
-137 FPALAEAVFAFADSL
+137 FPALTESVFTYADSL
-152 YHAGYTD
+152 YRAGFTD

-169 IIKPLWLQWERRAD
+169 IIKPLWLQWEKRAD

-199 FEPLVL
+199 FDPMVL

-217 SLVAESAD
+217 SLVKETAD
-225 SLVALNPGDS
+225 SLIALNPGDS
-235 LVAWADGQKKIAYTN
+235 LVAWAGEQKKLAFNN

-264 LAESRAEFNAAQEK
+264 LAEGRAEFNAAQEK

-316 WATHDPAQALAKAD
+316 WSSHNPAQALAQAD

-335 EKFPEAKELLNKLM
+335 EKFPEAKDLLNKLM

-358 EKYNALADAYC
+358 EKYHALADAYC
-369 NKQRKLTSQLFTKAQ
+369 NKQRKVTSQLFTKAQ

-395 LQEAIDSLDNCLV
+395 LQDAIDSLDNCLV

-413 SQKQKVVDNKN
+413 SQKQKVIDNKD

-430 AK
+430 SK